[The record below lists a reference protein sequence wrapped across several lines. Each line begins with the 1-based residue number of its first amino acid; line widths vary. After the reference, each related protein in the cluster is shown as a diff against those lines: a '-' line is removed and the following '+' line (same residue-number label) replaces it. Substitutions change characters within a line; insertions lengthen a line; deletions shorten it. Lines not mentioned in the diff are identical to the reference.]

1 MKLLITGLNGTVAPW
16 VRSEAAS
23 RGWDVVGWD
32 RNAVAPANEVA
43 ALAFLRAEAPDA
55 IVHLAM
61 GPESWAGQLAGFA
74 RLHGAHMVFVST
86 AMVFDASS
94 VGPHRPHDPRTA
106 KDDYGQYKI
115 RCEDAVLSACPS
127 ATVARIGW
135 QIAPDA
141 LGNNML
147 RHLDEQQARDGRI
160 RASSAWRPA
169 CSFMTDTAAALCD
182 LVQEGTGGPVHL
194 DSNASDALS
203 FDQLV
208 QLLRAKYQ
216 RGWVVEVTQDYV
228 HDQRLVNE
236 SGGSMLPPL
245 SIHLAA
251 R

>member
-16 VRSEAAS
+16 VGREAET

-32 RNAVAPANEVA
+32 RGAVDPADEAA

-61 GPESWAGQLAGFA
+61 GAESWAAQLAGFA
-74 RLHGAHMVFVST
+74 RLHGVPLVFVST

-94 VGPHRPHDPRTA
+94 GGPHRPRDQRTA

-115 RCEDAVLSACPS
+115 RCEDAVLTAYPS

-135 QIAPDA
+135 QIAPDGV
-141 LGNNML
+141 GNNML

-169 CSFMTDTAAALCD
+169 CSFMSDTAAALCD

-194 DSNASDALS
+194 DSNALDALT

-208 QLLRAKYQ
+208 QKVGKKFERN
-216 RGWVVEVTQDYV
+216 WVVEVTQDYV

-245 SIHLAA
+245 SVHLG
-251 R
+251 

>member
-16 VRSEAAS
+16 VGREAET
-23 RGWDVVGWD
+23 RGWDVVAWD
-32 RNAVAPANEVA
+32 RGAVDPADEAA

-61 GPESWAGQLAGFA
+61 GAESWAAQLAGFA
-74 RLHGAHMVFVST
+74 RLHGVPLVFVST

-94 VGPHRPHDPRTA
+94 GGPHRPRDQRTA

-115 RCEDAVLSACPS
+115 RCEDAVLTAYPS

-135 QIAPDA
+135 QIAPDGV
-141 LGNNML
+141 GNNML
-147 RHLDEQQARDGRI
+147 RHLDEQHARDGRI

-169 CSFMTDTAAALCD
+169 CSFMSDTAAALCD

-194 DSNASDALS
+194 DSNALDALT

-208 QLLRAKYQ
+208 QKLGKKFERN
-216 RGWVVEVTQDYV
+216 WVVEVTQDYV

-245 SIHLAA
+245 SVHLD
-251 R
+251 

>member
-16 VRSEAAS
+16 VRREAET

-32 RNAVAPANEVA
+32 RGAVDPANETA
-43 ALAFLRAEAPDA
+43 ALTFLRAEAPDA

-61 GPESWAGQLAGFA
+61 GSESWAGQLAGFA
-74 RLHGAHMVFVST
+74 RLHGAPLVFVST

-94 VGPHRPHDPRTA
+94 GGPHRPRDLRTA
-106 KDDYGQYKI
+106 KDEYGQYKI
-115 RCEDAVLSACPS
+115 RCEDAVLTACPS

-135 QIAPDA
+135 QIAPDGV
-141 LGNNML
+141 GNNML
-147 RHLDEQQARDGRI
+147 RHLDEQHARDGRI

-169 CSFMTDTAAALCD
+169 CSFMSDTAAALCD

-194 DSNASDALS
+194 DSNALDALT

-208 QLLRAKYQ
+208 QLLRKKFE
-216 RGWVVEVTQDYV
+216 RDWVVEVTQDYV

-236 SGGSMLPPL
+236 SDGSMLPAL
-245 SIHLAA
+245 SVHLG
-251 R
+251 